1 MLFRFPHSSWLPACR
16 RLLLLLPAL
25 ALAAGLSARSLVKA
39 DVQLANNAVLA
50 MYQDEDANMWIGT
63 YDGLHLYNGKNTFV
77 FRMELDNEFSLCSN
91 IVLEIAP
98 AEKGYLWVATSLGIN
113 KFSLRERRVV
123 ESYMQ
128 YVDVENI
135 TSDSE
140 GNTVLFSGEDFITC
154 YRPGRAFFEDV
165 YIPGVRAAEIGRR
178 LVGGTPGVLHLGAGR
193 RVGALPAQRRRR
205 EKSRA
210 GIRAP
215 ALRASGAQG
224 VLQWRQAP
232 FRRHLGRAVAV
243 YVQGRIAGA
252 AIRPFA
258 AGRNRALPCRR
269 SVRSG
274 TRFMWASWPGPW
286 AVFPRKEAAAS

>member
-135 TSDSE
+135 ASDSE
-140 GNTVLFSGEDFITC
+140 GNTVLFSGEDLSPATAQGAPFPRTC
-154 YRPGRAFFEDV
+154 IFRASALRRLS
-165 YIPGVRAAEIGRR
+165 PSGRR
-178 LVGGTPGVLHLGAGR
+178 HPGC
-193 RVGALPAQRRRR
+193 
-205 EKSRA
+205 S
-210 GIRAP
+210 AP
-215 ALRASGAQG
+215 
-224 VLQWRQAP
+224 
-232 FRRHLGRAVAV
+232 
-243 YVQGRIAGA
+243 
-252 AIRPFA
+252 
-258 AGRNRALPCRR
+258 
-269 SVRSG
+269 
-274 TRFMWASWPGPW
+274 
-286 AVFPRKEAAAS
+286 

>member
-25 ALAAGLSARSLVKA
+25 VLAAGLSARSLVKA

-135 TSDSE
+135 ASDSE

-165 YIPGVRAAEIGRR
+165 YIPGVRAAEIVAVWSEAPRVFCTLGRDGELVRYR
-178 LVGGTPGVLHLGAGR
+178 LNDGEGKSLVRVSGASSPRVRCAR
-193 RVGALPAQRRRR
+193 RS
-205 EKSRA
+205 SRA
-210 GIRAP
+210 AGSISSTPRAGCGGIRTRTNRWCCYP
-215 ALRASGAQG
+215 T
-224 VLQWRQAP
+224 
-232 FRRHLGRAVAV
+232 FRSWAK
-243 YVQGRIAGA
+243 
-252 AIRPFA
+252 
-258 AGRNRALPCRR
+258 RALPCRR